1 MLIRLLNGRIEIL
14 VDIDGD
20 ENFSVF
26 FLINSEIDNKVR
38 ALDSEYQESLEMVQ
52 TLEKKH
58 REMDEERYEITNELK
73 KQQDLLTQRERE
85 LAELMK
91 DYEYAKDKEAVLNAD
106 R

>member
-20 ENFSVF
+20 ENISVF
-26 FLINSEIDNKVR
+26 FLKSEVDNKVR

>member
-26 FLINSEIDNKVR
+26 FCENSEIDNKVR

>member
-1 MLIRLLNGRIEIL
+1 M
-14 VDIDGD
+14 
-20 ENFSVF
+20 
-26 FLINSEIDNKVR
+26 
-38 ALDSEYQESLEMVQ
+38 DSEYQEALEMVQ

-58 REMDEERYEITNELK
+58 NEMDEERYEITNELK

-106 R
+106 RYSWGWNTIDSYFTHGVEKLVQGSG

>member
-1 MLIRLLNGRIEIL
+1 M
-14 VDIDGD
+14 
-20 ENFSVF
+20 
-26 FLINSEIDNKVR
+26 
-38 ALDSEYQESLEMVQ
+38 DSQYQEALEMVQ

-58 REMDEERYEITNELK
+58 NEMDEERYEITNELK

>member
-26 FLINSEIDNKVR
+26 FCENSEIDNKVR
-38 ALDSEYQESLEMVQ
+38 ALDSEYQEALEMVQ